1 MGCQMATEHQRAE
14 VLLAVEKKQH
24 DPTYEFSPDEIEAIT
39 AILESHFDDQKL
51 PTSTTVH

>member
-1 MGCQMATEHQRAE
+1 MATEHQRAE